1 MGNRFGSFAFR
12 SVMHRVAEMSNDL
25 WSLMKFG
32 KLPEFPGPQH
42 TRGHCLPSQGLEIPV
57 SAGEGWS
64 LAGS

>member
-1 MGNRFGSFAFR
+1 
-12 SVMHRVAEMSNDL
+12 MHRVAEMSNDL
-25 WSLMKFG
+25 RSSMKFG

-42 TRGHCLPSQGLEIPV
+42 TRGHCLPSQGLEIPF